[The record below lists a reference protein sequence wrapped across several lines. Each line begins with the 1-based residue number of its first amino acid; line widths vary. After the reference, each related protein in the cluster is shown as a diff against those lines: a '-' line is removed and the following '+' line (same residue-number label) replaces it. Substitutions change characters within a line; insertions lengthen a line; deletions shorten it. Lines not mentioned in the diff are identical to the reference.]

1 MPDDQPANSEP
12 VDEADALVKALVD
25 RLARV
30 VPTKLCAPDNRQ
42 PLAESFVDMLG
53 RLVEFLEQFK
63 PMNHGQMAALLY
75 FVDNLQLDRVG
86 EDAAFV
92 MTTLVDAARRASRD
106 MRRTRAS

>member
-1 MPDDQPANSEP
+1 MTDSPHPNPDQL
-12 VDEADALVKALVD
+12 DESSVLSQALQD

-30 VPTKLCAPDNRQ
+30 IPEKLCAPANRQ

-53 RLVEFLEQFK
+53 RLVEFLEAFH

-86 EDAAFV
+86 SDAAFI

-106 MRRTRAS
+106 VRRIRAS